1 MPLKSQG
8 NILKS
13 MIYLVHIL
21 IKDPNWH
28 KLVLPANLEFIHKEW
43 NKEEKKDTSL
53 NWNRQSDLNINPL
66 TAQFLNT

>member
-13 MIYLVHIL
+13 MIYLVYIL

-43 NKEEKKDTSL
+43 NREEKKT
-53 NWNRQSDLNINPL
+53 QVL
-66 TAQFLNT
+66 TETVNLIWTEIHLLLSS